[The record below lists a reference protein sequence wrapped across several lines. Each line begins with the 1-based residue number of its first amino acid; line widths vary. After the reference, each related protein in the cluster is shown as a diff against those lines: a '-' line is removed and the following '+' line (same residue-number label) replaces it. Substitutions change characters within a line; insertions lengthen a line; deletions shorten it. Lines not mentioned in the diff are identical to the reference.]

1 MSTECLDDYSQGW
14 QRNCLQHEMRYVKSK
29 VDINDIALILFVYMD
44 DESVL
49 FFVTCTAIAG
59 RRFSVRSS
67 HLPLCYSSAQFSES
81 TQDS

>member
-1 MSTECLDDYSQGW
+1 
-14 QRNCLQHEMRYVKSK
+14 MRYVKSK
-29 VDINDIALILFVYMD
+29 VDINDIALILFVYM

-67 HLPLCYSSAQFSES
+67 HLPLCYSSAQSSES